1 MRTKAY
7 KRLITEG
14 MAAGEIP
21 EDIGRAVLARI
32 EECGKMTPDIYGE
45 FTAALAGRGLYNV
58 YTTPLN
64 RNPPPV
70 SGDFPYESHN
80 VFYGLYKGLILTV
93 YNTLGRPLAR
103 VAYGL
108 KIRGRR
114 NLKRVKG
121 AVVTVSNHFSYLD
134 ILVTRCCLGWRPF
147 KFVVAPH
154 NAGGKSAVG
163 RGFFRGAGAVPV
175 ATTISGARKFNA
187 YLDKCVSKAKAVHFY
202 AERAMWLNYPYPR
215 PFLSG
220 AFTLAARNSV
230 PVVPMFYAYRK
241 KGFVRRLLSMHAPMT
256 AYILPPVYPDPALTG
271 KARADKLCR
280 DAEAAVRAAYEAHAA
295 GRRPD
300 RP

>member
-7 KRLITEG
+7 KRLIEEG

-21 EDIGRAVLARI
+21 EDIGRTILSRI
-32 EECGKMTPDIYGE
+32 ESCGKMTPEIYNE

-70 SGDFPYESHN
+70 TGDFPYESHN
-80 VFYGLYKGLILTV
+80 VFYLAFKGFVLFI
-93 YNTLGRPLAR
+93 YNVFGRVLGR

-108 KIRGRR
+108 KIRGRK
-114 NLKRVKG
+114 NLRSVKG

-154 NAGGKSAVG
+154 NTGGKSAVG
-163 RGFFRGAGAVPV
+163 RSIFLGAGAVPV
-175 ATTISGARKFNA
+175 ATTISGARKFNE
-187 YLDKCVSKAKAVHFY
+187 YLDKCVRKGKAVHFY

-220 AFTLAARNSV
+220 AFTLAARNNV

-241 KGFVRRLLSMHAPMT
+241 KGFLRRMLHMHAPMT
-256 AYILPPVYPDPALTG
+256 AYILPAVYPDPALSG
-271 KARADKLCR
+271 KHRAEQLCR
-280 DAEAAVRAAYEAHAA
+280 DAEAAVRAAYEAHVSAV
-295 GRRPD
+295 R
-300 RP
+300 